1 MVFILTMDTDSI
13 EQFIQI
19 YALRVVGA
27 IITLVIGYLVAG
39 WLKRMVKNRSIK
51 SARIDDTVGSLFAQI
66 VFIGVL
72 LFTIIATLNQFGV
85 ATTSLVAALGAAG
98 LAIGLALQ
106 GTLSNVAA
114 GVMILILKPFRNG
127 EAVKIGGSVYL
138 VDEIGLLATRA
149 HEPDGPKAFIPNSK
163 LWGDI
168 LVNFSQTHDDKRRF
182 NETFG
187 ISYTDDIGKAI
198 DIVNKVLQEEEN
210 VLDDPAT
217 MVEVVSLG
225 DSSVNLIV
233 WAWIPRSEWW
243 STKLRLMRKIKEAF
257 DSNGVVIPF
266 PQRDVHLF
274 QSKEG

>member
-1 MVFILTMDTDSI
+1 MDT
-13 EQFIQI
+13 IQI
-19 YALRVVGA
+19 ETFIKLYALRVVGA
-27 IITLVIGYLVAG
+27 IITLIIGYMIAG
-39 WLKRMVKNRSIK
+39 WLKRWVRNRTQK
-51 SARIDDTVGSLFAQI
+51 SVRIDDTVGALFAQI
-66 VFIGVL
+66 VFIAVL
-72 LFTIIATLNQFGV
+72 LFTFIATLNQFGV

-114 GVMILILKPFRNG
+114 GVMILVLKPFKNG
-127 EAVKIGGSVYL
+127 EAVKVGGSVYL
-138 VDEIGLLATRA
+138 IDEIGLLATRA

-187 ISYTDDIGKAI
+187 ISYSDDIGKAI
-198 DIVNKVLQEEEN
+198 DIVKQVLAEEEN
-210 VLDDPAT
+210 VLDDPAS

-243 STKLRLMRKIKEAF
+243 PTKLRLMRKIKEAF

-274 QSKEG
+274 EAKEV